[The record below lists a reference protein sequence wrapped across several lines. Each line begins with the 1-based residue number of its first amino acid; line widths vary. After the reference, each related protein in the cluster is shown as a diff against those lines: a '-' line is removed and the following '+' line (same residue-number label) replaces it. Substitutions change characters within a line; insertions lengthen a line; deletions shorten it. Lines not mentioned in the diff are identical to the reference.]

1 MWTRTSAALMSV
13 SILLA
18 VPGVAW
24 SAAAPDPETTRIVTV
39 SRQPG
44 GGLDIHTR
52 DVGGPSI
59 TAAIAQEAAD
69 PDTLSVEIDS
79 RVRVSGVISEPLL
92 SEQWGLAAVG
102 ADAAW
107 EVTQGAGVTV
117 AVLDTGVD
125 AGHEDLAGQV
135 LAGVDLIGNQTSPD
149 SRDQNGHGTHVAGI
163 IAAADNDAGAVGVA
177 PAARILP
184 VRVLDAEGAGYASD
198 VAEGIVWAVDH
209 GATVINLS
217 LGGPRPSAAQQL
229 AVQYAV
235 ERGVSV
241 FAAAGNSGPS
251 SVPEYPAAFPEV
263 TAVGATT
270 PQGLAASFSS
280 RGSYVDLAAPG
291 TMILAARAGGGY
303 AFQSGSSMASPFAAG
318 VASLLLA
325 LRSMSP
331 SQVQALLTQ
340 TAIDIDA
347 PGADAATGAG
357 LLCAHCAVEAVRGP
371 RQAEQ
376 PSVLEPSAGGPAAN
390 ESVTTDLPVSW
401 ARTTVRFVRGKRT
414 VVRAPKAFSDC
425 EWSKRTP
432 ARTWRAVRSTGC
444 RLTLGK
450 ARKALHGS
458 RFKVD
463 AQAGSER
470 VFVVFRVKVT
480 RR

>member
-1 MWTRTSAALMSV
+1 MWTRSAAVLTSATM
-13 SILLA
+13 LLA
-18 VPGVAW
+18 VPGVVW
-24 SAAAPDPETTRIVTV
+24 SAPAPDQESTRIVTV
-39 SRQPG
+39 SRQPD
-44 GGLDIHTR
+44 GGLDIDTR
-52 DVGGPSI
+52 DVGGRSI
-59 TAAIAQEAAD
+59 AAAIAQEAAD

-79 RVRVSGVISEPLL
+79 RVRASGVITEPLL
-92 SEQWGLAAVG
+92 SEQWGIAAIR

-135 LAGVDLIGNQTSPD
+135 LAGVDLIGNQTSGD

-163 IAAADNDAGAVGVA
+163 IAAADNALGAVGVA

-184 VRVLDAEGAGYASD
+184 VRVLDAEGAGYAGD

-209 GATVINLS
+209 GAAVINLS
-217 LGGPRPSAAQQL
+217 LGGPRPSAAQHL
-229 AVQYAV
+229 AIQYAV
-235 ERGVSV
+235 EQGVSV

-251 SVPEYPAAFPEV
+251 AVPEYPAAFPEV

-291 TMILAARAGGGY
+291 TMILAAHAGGGY

-318 VASLLLA
+318 VASLVLG
-325 LRSMSP
+325 LRSMSA
-331 SQVQALLTQ
+331 SQMQALLMQ
-340 TAIDIDA
+340 TAVDVDA
-347 PGADAATGAG
+347 PGTDTATGAG
-357 LLCAHCAVEAVRGP
+357 LICAQCAVEAVRGP
-371 RQAEQ
+371 RQAE
-376 PSVLEPSAGGPAAN
+376 PPDVLEPAARGPAVD
-390 ESVTTDLPVSW
+390 ESVTTARPVSK
-401 ARTTVRFVRGKRT
+401 ARTTVRFAQGKRAVVRG
-414 VVRAPKAFSDC
+414 PKAFSGC

-432 ARTWRAVRSTGC
+432 ARTWRSVRSTGC

-458 RFKVD
+458 RFKVE

-470 VFVVFRVKVT
+470 VSIVFRLKIT